1 MCIRKNSCCLHKK
14 IKGDILPFAGYFS
27 PIFNTQQ
34 MLKLDIKKLPS
45 TVKWAPPQPHP
56 FSSLEIPNLY
66 FKAVFETLQL
76 WTKVQRRFFCSLN
89 VTVWSSAQN
98 QPSETWRLLLFLKQV
113 PGIFCLDVAEVFLR
127 GFFEEQQT
135 NAKRRRIQPGFEEI
149 QNVKYCL
156 MLAFKKML
164 ERTPEQQSPPAR
176 PGPHPAKADQCQHR
190 CFNVHN
196 IYKFINL

>member
-27 PIFNTQQ
+27 PIFNT
-34 MLKLDIKKLPS
+34 LDIKKLPS

-56 FSSLEIPNLY
+56 FSSLDIPNLY

-89 VTVWSSAQN
+89 VTVWSSAQTN
-98 QPSETWRLLLFLKQV
+98 HLKHGGYYCFSSKSQGFSV
-113 PGIFCLDVAEVFLR
+113 WMWQRCFLR
-127 GFFEEQQT
+127 GFSEEQQT